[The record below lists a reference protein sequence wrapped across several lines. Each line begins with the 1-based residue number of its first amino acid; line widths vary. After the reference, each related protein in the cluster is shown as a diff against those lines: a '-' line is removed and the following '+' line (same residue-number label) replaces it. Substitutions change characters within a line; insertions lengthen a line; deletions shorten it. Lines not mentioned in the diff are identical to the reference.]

1 MTTATGETAPVSSQ
15 VRSVATAYG
24 PIVVAVGLLAL
35 IPLRYQDSR
44 ATMGV
49 IVIGVLFACYSVAF
63 NLIFGSTGQLFL
75 CVGALAGIGGFG
87 SVILSDD
94 VGIPMVVAMVIAASI
109 SAATGALL
117 SWIAV
122 SRSLDVIFTG
132 IVTLAFS
139 LSFGSLILGRRD
151 LTGGETGRRVAAG
164 ADTFLREQVEP
175 YYALLALL
183 FCYLVLYQF
192 ISRSHLGWA
201 FRALRD
207 DEVAAELSG
216 VDVTRYRV
224 YAGAIGSFM
233 LGLAGAMFA
242 HSEGFI
248 GPTTYAFGDVD
259 VQVIVMVAI
268 GGIGSVLGPVLG
280 AVVLTWLNEWLVDY
294 SELKVMMYGG
304 VIVVLFL
311 SFRRGVIPTLTG
323 AIGRLRRRQA
333 RPAPSEAG

>member
-1 MTTATGETAPVSSQ
+1 MMSTATDAAPSTWTKAK
-15 VRSVATAYG
+15 RSVVAAYG
-24 PIVVAVGLLAL
+24 PIVVAVALLSL

-49 IVIGVLFACYSVAF
+49 IVIGVLFACYAVAF
-63 NLIFGSTGQLFL
+63 NVIFGSTGQLFL
-75 CVGALAGIGGFG
+75 CMGALAGIGGFG
-87 SVILSDD
+87 SVVFADD
-94 VGIPMVVAMVIAASI
+94 VGIPMVLAMVMAATI
-109 SAATGALL
+109 SAAVGALL

-139 LSFGSLILGRRD
+139 LSFSSLILGRRD
-151 LTGGETGRRVAAG
+151 LTGGETGRRVQAG
-164 ADTFLREQVEP
+164 GDTFLREQVEP

-183 FCYLVLYQF
+183 FVYLILYQF
-192 ISRSHLGWA
+192 ISRSRMGWA

-233 LGLAGAMFA
+233 AGFAGATFA
-242 HSEGFI
+242 HAEGFI

-259 VQVIVMVAI
+259 VRVIVMVAF

-280 AVVLTWLNEWLVDY
+280 ALVLTWLDEWLVDY
-294 SELKVMMYGG
+294 SQLKVMMYGI

-311 SFRRGVIPTLTG
+311 SFRRGFIPSLSG
-323 AIGRLRRRQA
+323 AFRRWR
-333 RPAPSEAG
+333 RPSRA